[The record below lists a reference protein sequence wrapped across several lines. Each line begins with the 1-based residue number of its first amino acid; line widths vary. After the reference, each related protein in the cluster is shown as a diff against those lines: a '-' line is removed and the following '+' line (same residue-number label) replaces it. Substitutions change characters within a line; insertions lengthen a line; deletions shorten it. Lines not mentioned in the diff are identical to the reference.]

1 MYELC
6 GGPYS
11 SHVEGAAGSEACLS
25 PPKVACNSIGRRFN
39 KARKRCNSNAVN
51 SRFEIVTGELHAKLV
66 ASSAIRRLKRWGP
79 GGLAER
85 TPHATSEE
93 GADRAAEPDHGGITG
108 PRRIKSH
115 VIPLG
120 HFSSTAQNVAI
131 PRMQSQGLGQPR
143 GITCDI
149 VGEPSPLPTQDEAR
163 RVILVRAHDTTSE
176 LAQYP
181 PKWCTTE
188 QQASTRHTPE

>member
-93 GADRAAEPDHGGITG
+93 GADRAAAGPGCGHGGITG
-108 PRRIKSH
+108 PRRIK
-115 VIPLG
+115 
-120 HFSSTAQNVAI
+120 VARNS
-131 PRMQSQGLGQPR
+131 PRSFFEHCSKRCNSNDAKSRFGAAAGELRATLSGNHPR
-143 GITCDI
+143 CPHKTRPG
-149 VGEPSPLPTQDEAR
+149 
-163 RVILVRAHDTTSE
+163 HDTSE
-176 LAQYP
+176 GA
-181 PKWCTTE
+181 
-188 QQASTRHTPE
+188 

>member
-143 GITCDI
+143 GNYVRHCRGTIPAAHT
-149 VGEPSPLPTQDEAR
+149 R
-163 RVILVRAHDTTSE
+163 RGQGMTPVREHDASE
-176 LAQYP
+176 GA
-181 PKWCTTE
+181 
-188 QQASTRHTPE
+188 